1 MAYSKTT
8 WANGTTPAINADNL
22 NKIENE
28 LSYLDNNIGLVANEG
43 KIIISS
49 ASNYYF
55 EYKIESGKTY
65 NITDTGTSGQLTMV
79 TRATKNGENLD
90 NIGTF
95 RAGETKQF
103 IAAHDASWLHGY
115 ANSATSIF
123 VEEAGLEMPS
133 IKGRLSTAETN
144 ITTNSQNITNIEAE
158 NVEHNNINRSEFET
172 IDNELYTI
180 GSTKTA
186 AATVDNYKLK
196 KDGYSVSD
204 SNFKLLKFSLSNIT
218 KIGITSDDKFQFQS
232 NQSVPASGTQYR
244 IGETYGSGKYILDV
258 PTGSTY
264 LIVSTPKNGSQ
275 ASVYNVTGL
284 SEEIEEI
291 NNELVDI
298 NDNIQYSLDE
308 TQKYSDNGFQRLEG
322 FWAHG
327 SVQSGSINPSVKYRA
342 ISSLQHYDRK
352 ITLTPVDS
360 TAFRYYYTLSN
371 AQGDIGNSSPWYTS
385 DSITLNENTYFYLCV
400 ARITENT
407 SEIINPNEFSS
418 KVVINTKVYSEI
430 KSALGNSEISRLNK
444 PVEQM
449 VYNLT
454 KGRASVFGDDYT
466 PLEFIHFS
474 DVHQASD
481 LWKRICDYMDEY
493 HNQIPFAL
501 HTGDYVKASELQYT
515 DLYAVQS
522 PSDGY
527 ILNCVGNHDTYADN
541 SGTTIESAS
550 TVFSRLFNHIS
561 NWGVTFGTATNAM
574 YYYKDFADEGI
585 RLIVID
591 QYYWDDAENTWF
603 RNLLD
608 DAITNDLA
616 VITAGHVCSAPLPMN
631 KRVDCTFTT
640 YDAWNQGVSELV
652 IVQNAGFDDILKDFV
667 VAGGEFICHLSG
679 HFHHD
684 IMGYTENDILNVVIE
699 CATNDHAGWCDS
711 ERIVGT
717 KGYDCFNIVSVD
729 RSLHTIRL
737 VRVGNNF
744 DFYGREKNVLCY
756 DYLNKQVITNN

>member
-8 WANGTTPAINADNL
+8 WANNTTPAINADNL
-22 NKIENE
+22 NKIEDGIFT
-28 LSYLDNNIGLVANEG
+28 LDKSLGLVANEG
-43 KIIISS
+43 SITIPS
-49 ASNYYF
+49 ASNYYL

-65 NITDTGTSGQLTMV
+65 NITDTGSSGQLTMV
-79 TRATKNGENLD
+79 TRATKSGSNLD
-90 NIGTF
+90 DIGTF
-95 RAGETKQF
+95 RAGETKQYT
-103 IAAHDASWLHGY
+103 ATQNAGWLVGY

-123 VEEAGLEMPS
+123 VEEAGLEIPS
-133 IKGRLSTAETN
+133 IKGRLSTAENN
-144 ITTNSQNITNIEAE
+144 IAINSQDITIIENE
-158 NVEHNNINRSEFET
+158 SVIQNNINRSEFET
-172 IDNELYTI
+172 IDNALYTA

-186 AATVDNYKLK
+186 AATVDSYKLK

-204 SNFKLLKFSLSNIT
+204 SNYKLLKFSLSNVT
-218 KIGITSDDKFQFQS
+218 KIGIISDDKFQFQS
-232 NQSVPASGTQYR
+232 NQNVPASGTQYR
-244 IGETYGSGKYILDV
+244 LGETYGIGKYILDV
-258 PTGSTY
+258 PTGATY
-264 LIVSTPKNGSQ
+264 LIISTTKTGST
-275 ASVYNVTGL
+275 ASVYDVSGL
-284 SEEIEEI
+284 KAEIQAI
-291 NNELVDI
+291 NTELDYV
-298 NDNIQYSLDE
+298 NNNILYSLDE
-308 TQKYSDNGFQRLEG
+308 TQKYSDNGLQRLEG
-322 FWAHG
+322 FWEHG
-327 SVQSGSINPSVKYRA
+327 SVQSSAINPDVKYRA

-352 ITLTPVDS
+352 ITLTPTDS
-360 TAFRYYYTLSN
+360 ENFRYYYTLSN

-385 DSITLNENTYFYLCV
+385 TEITLNENTYFYVCIG
-400 ARITENT
+400 RITEST
-407 SEIINPNEFSS
+407 SEVIDPNDFAE
-418 KVVINTKVYSEI
+418 KVVIDTKVYSEI
-430 KSALGNSEISRLNK
+430 KSAFGNSEISRLNK

-449 VYNLT
+449 VYNLA
-454 KGRASVFGDDYT
+454 KGRAAVFGDDYT

-522 PSDGY
+522 PENGY

-541 SGTTIESAS
+541 AGTTIEPAS
-550 TVFSRLFNHIS
+550 TVYSRLFNHIS
-561 NWGVTFGTATNAM
+561 DWGVTFGTATNAM
-574 YYYKDFADEGI
+574 YYYKDFENEGI

-631 KRVDCTFTT
+631 KRVNCTFTT

-652 IVQNAGFDDILKDFV
+652 IVQNPGFDDILKDFV
-667 VAGGEFICHLSG
+667 DAGGEFICHLSG

-684 IMGYTENDILNVVIE
+684 ILGYTENDILNVVIE

-711 ERIVGT
+711 ERIFGT

-737 VRVGNNF
+737 VRVGNSF

-756 DYLNKQVITNN
+756 DYLNKQVIANF

>member
-1 MAYSKTT
+1 MAYSKTI
-8 WANGTTPAINADNL
+8 WANGTTPAISASNL
-22 NKIENE
+22 QKIEDE
-28 LSYLDNNIGLVANEG
+28 LSYLDGVSGFVANEI
-43 KIIISS
+43 KHTINS
-49 ASNYYF
+49 ASNYY
-55 EYKIESGKTY
+55 IEFPILAGHTY
-65 NITDTGTSGQLTMV
+65 NITDTGSSGQFTMV
-79 TRATKNGENLD
+79 TRATKSGTNLD
-90 NIGTF
+90 DIGTF

-103 IAAHDASWLHGY
+103 TPTQNASWFVGY

-123 VEEAGLEMPS
+123 VEEAGLEIPS
-133 IKGRLSTAETN
+133 IKGRLSVAESN
-144 ITTNSQNITNIEAE
+144 ITTNASDITALE
-158 NVEHNNINRSEFET
+158 NEGVKQNNIIRSEFET
-172 IDNELYTI
+172 VNNALYTS
-180 GSTKTA
+180 GTARTA

-196 KDGYSVSD
+196 NDGYSVSD
-204 SNFKLLKFSLSNIT
+204 SNYKLLKFSLSNISR
-218 KIGITSDDKFQFQS
+218 IGILSDDKFQFQS
-232 NQSVPASGTQYR
+232 NQNVPASGTQYR
-244 IGETYGSGKYILDV
+244 IGETFGTGNFILDV
-258 PTGSTY
+258 PTGATY
-264 LIVSTPKNGSQ
+264 LIVSTTKSGSS
-275 ASVYNVTGL
+275 ASVYDVTGL
-284 SEEIEEI
+284 KSDISKI
-291 NNELVDI
+291 NSDIVDT
-298 NDNIQYSLDE
+298 NNNVKYTLDE
-308 TQKYSDNGFQRLEG
+308 TQLYSDNGLQRLNG
-322 FWAHG
+322 FWECG
-327 SVQSGSINPSVKYRA
+327 SVQSGAINPDVKYRA

-352 ITLTPVDS
+352 ITLTPTDS
-360 TAFRYYYTLSN
+360 ENFRYYYTLSN

-385 DSITLNENTYFYLCV
+385 TEITLNENTYFYVCIG
-400 ARITENT
+400 RITEST
-407 SEIINPNEFSS
+407 SEVIDPNDFAE
-418 KVVINTKVYSEI
+418 KVVIDTKVYSEI
-430 KSALGNSEISRLNK
+430 KSAFGNSEISRLNK

-449 VYNLT
+449 VYNLA
-454 KGRASVFGDDYT
+454 KGRAAVFGDDYT

-522 PSDGY
+522 PENGY

-541 SGTTIESAS
+541 AGTTTEPAS

-561 NWGVTFGTATNAM
+561 DWGVTFGSATNAM

-652 IVQNAGFDDILKDFV
+652 IVQNPGFDDILKDFV
-667 VAGGEFICHLSG
+667 DGGGEFVCHLSG

-711 ERIVGT
+711 ERKVGT